1 MKQYILIV
9 LTILGV
15 MLLSGC
21 ADTSEQETAEDDQ
34 EINGS
39 DEGITTPDD
48 NVTAGSEEIVPLD
61 GASVYSYLTG
71 NNYHEWSLWPGTEE
85 MISSSAVHG
94 AFVTVYVSDAGL
106 AAINAG
112 AKEVP
117 YGTIVVKDGF
127 NENKELTTTVVMY
140 KVKGFDPEH
149 NDWFWA
155 AYTATGDVTNEGILS
170 PCYNCHSKA
179 AQSDYLFTLS
189 K

>member
-9 LTILGV
+9 LAILGV

-21 ADTSEQETAEDDQ
+21 TDTSEQETAEDDQ
-34 EINGS
+34 EINVS
-39 DEGITTPDD
+39 DEGTTTPDE
-48 NVTAGSEEIVPLD
+48 NATGSEEIVPLD
-61 GASVYSYLTG
+61 GVSVYSYLKE
-71 NNYHEWSLWPGTEE
+71 NNYHGWSLWPGTKE
-85 MISSSAVHG
+85 MTSSSAVHG

-106 AAINAG
+106 AAINGG

-127 NENKELTTTVVMY
+127 NENKELTATVVMY

-155 AYTATGDVTNEGILS
+155 AYTATGNVTNEGILS
-170 PCYNCHSKA
+170 PCYNCHNKA
-179 AQSDYLFTLS
+179 VQSDYLFTLS